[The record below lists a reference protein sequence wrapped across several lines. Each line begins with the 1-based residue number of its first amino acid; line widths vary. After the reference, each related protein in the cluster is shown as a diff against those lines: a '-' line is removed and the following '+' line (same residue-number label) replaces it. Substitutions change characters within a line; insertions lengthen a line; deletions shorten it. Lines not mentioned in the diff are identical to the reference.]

1 MRLYWKEWKR
11 GQRLVLTDDKREEEV
26 GGVRQTPRG
35 FDAFAKTMGYDPGR
49 AQKDI
54 PTIEEAKAFVE
65 SFHPWDLFVSGP
77 VLVEPDVVP
86 MEKEGA

>member
-11 GQRLVLTDDKREEEV
+11 GQRLVLSDGQRTEEV

-54 PTIEEAKAFVE
+54 PTLEEAKAFVE

-77 VLVEPDVVP
+77 ITVESDVVP
-86 MEKEGA
+86 MEQEST